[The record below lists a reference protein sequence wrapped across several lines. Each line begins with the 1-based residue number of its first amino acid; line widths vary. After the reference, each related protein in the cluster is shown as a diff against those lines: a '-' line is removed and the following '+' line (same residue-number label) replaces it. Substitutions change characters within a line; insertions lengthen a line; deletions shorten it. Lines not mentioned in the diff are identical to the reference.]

1 MNLKSEAYLSFCM
14 KNLLSTLIKKEGI
27 NSLNT
32 RLSWLPELAHLDPI
46 AAINLSVKHITSI
59 VNDHALSVSE
69 KIHLIL
75 LIEDANHEVL
85 SQQIAA
91 FIKLD
96 NLKSEITHHLVDVN
110 YAYYRVVF
118 LAYTKLIDLSFNK
131 LPEQQPQQTIKLV
144 VLARAVVTGIHMLKW
159 RYFDRASAPANLWSQ
174 INTLYQYAVEHHL
187 NSLSLRPYQDSP
199 NTTIDSLFL
208 QIWMLGNLNF
218 SGLLKPQI
226 ETVTELLSLSM
237 HEVKIE
243 DKWQPK
249 HAFYI
254 ELNKDQPA
262 RHMRKVIP
270 SPPALFWHLDAFELA
285 IAQSLKL
292 QHLQHA
298 CSFKELAIK
307 NSYLFEDTLHYL
319 LKEWSRHGYQRQ
331 RRKEIRHDIIK
342 TATVSVGIAG
352 VLELL
357 QQLDLD
363 HLSVK
368 SLLDG
373 NLTKRPVQ
381 TRVVNQGNT
390 NTLLVGKEKWHILNE
405 STLGLGTFTSQEAG
419 ASVKPNK
426 LVAILTARTHA
437 GPAIGV
443 IRNSKQMS
451 GAKLKIGIELL
462 TECPQLALLKKFVVK
477 KDTEEESNSA
487 SAIDEHFN
495 IPFYGIHIPQINALN
510 KPSSLIMPK
519 IEFFPNTFYEIHF
532 KNKREIVKFDA
543 PSEQGDDWIAV
554 TFPEELM

>member
-1 MNLKSEAYLSFCM
+1 MNLKSDGYLSFCM

-46 AAINLSVKHITSI
+46 AAINLSIKHINSI
-59 VNDHALSVSE
+59 VNDHALSVAE

-75 LIEDANHEVL
+75 LIEDANHDVL
-85 SQQIAA
+85 TQQITA

-96 NLKSEITHHLVDVN
+96 NLKTEITHHLVDVN

-131 LPEQQPQQTIKLV
+131 LPEQQPQQTIKLL
-144 VLARAVVTGIHMLKW
+144 VLSRAVITSIHMLKW

-187 NSLSLRPYQDSP
+187 NHVSLRPYQDSP

-226 ETVTELLSLSM
+226 ETVSELLALSM
-237 HEVKIE
+237 HEIKIE
-243 DKWQPK
+243 DKWHPK
-249 HAFYI
+249 HAFYL

-270 SPPALFWHLDAFELA
+270 NPPALFWHIDAFELS

-298 CSFKELAIK
+298 CSFKDLAIK

-342 TATVSVGIAG
+342 TATVSVGIVG

-357 QQLDLD
+357 QQLDLN
-363 HLSVK
+363 HSSVK

-373 NLTKRPVQ
+373 NLSRKSVQ

-405 STLGLGTFTSQEAG
+405 STLGLGIFTSQEAG
-419 ASVKPNK
+419 AIVKPNK
-426 LVAILTARTHA
+426 LVAILTARTHT
-437 GPAIGV
+437 GPAIGI

-462 TECPQLALLKKFVVK
+462 TESPQLALLKKFEVK
-477 KDTEEESNSA
+477 KDTEDESA
-487 SAIDEHFN
+487 SLAANEHFN
-495 IPFYGIHIPQINALN
+495 IPFYGIHIPHINALN

-532 KNKREIVKFDA
+532 KNKREIVKFEA
-543 PSEQGDDWIAV
+543 PSEQGDDWVAV

>member
-1 MNLKSEAYLSFCM
+1 MNLKSDGYLSFCM

-46 AAINLSVKHITSI
+46 AAINLSIKHINSI
-59 VNDHALSVSE
+59 VNDHALSVAE

-75 LIEDANHEVL
+75 LIEDANHDVL
-85 SQQIAA
+85 TQQITA

-96 NLKSEITHHLVDVN
+96 NLKTEITHHLVDVN

-131 LPEQQPQQTIKLV
+131 LPEQQPQQTIKLL
-144 VLARAVVTGIHMLKW
+144 VLSRAVITAIHMLKW

-187 NSLSLRPYQDSP
+187 NHVSLRPYQDSP

-226 ETVTELLSLSM
+226 ETVSELLAMSM
-237 HEVKIE
+237 HEIKIE
-243 DKWQPK
+243 DKWHPK
-249 HAFYI
+249 HAFYL

-270 SPPALFWHLDAFELA
+270 HPPALFWHIDAFELA

-298 CSFKELAIK
+298 CSFKDLAIK

-342 TATVSVGIAG
+342 TATVSVGIVG

-357 QQLDLD
+357 QQLDLN
-363 HLSVK
+363 HPSVK

-373 NLTKRPVQ
+373 NLTRKSVQ

-405 STLGLGTFTSQEAG
+405 STLGLGIFTSQEAG
-419 ASVKPNK
+419 ATVKPNK
-426 LVAILTARTHA
+426 LVAILTARTHT
-437 GPAIGV
+437 GPAIGI

-462 TECPQLALLKKFVVK
+462 TESPQLALLKKFEVK
-477 KDTEEESNSA
+477 KDTEDESA
-487 SAIDEHFN
+487 SLAANEHFN
-495 IPFYGIHIPQINALN
+495 IPFNGIHIPHINAHN

-532 KNKREIVKFDA
+532 KNKREIVKFEA
-543 PSEQGDDWIAV
+543 PSEQGDDWVAV